1 MMTWKTRLV
10 LAAVGLAPALWGCG
24 PSLGPDC
31 TRTIAASPGADQE
44 RVQGALVE
52 AKEGDVLCF
61 PAGTYRFTDEL
72 SVDTPNLT
80 LRGEP
85 GKTIF
90 DFSGQQR
97 GANGIQ
103 AVSDGFTVEG
113 LTIRDTPGDGI
124 RTTGVVG
131 VTFREVV
138 VEWTGGP
145 KEENGS
151 YGLYPVQSKNV
162 LIENC
167 KVVGAS
173 DAGIYVGQS
182 ESIIVRDNE
191 AVNNVAGIE
200 IENSKD
206 ADVYRNYAHGNTGG
220 FLVFSLPGLNV
231 KWSQTSRV
239 FDNVF
244 ENNDTPNFAPAGNI
258 VGLVPRGTGAIIL
271 ASDRNEFF
279 GNTISGNGSV
289 GLSII
294 SYYVTGNSWD
304 DPDYDPYPEGNYVHD
319 NTFSGNGEDPD
330 GIASILIGQPPI
342 PDLSWDGVVDASKD
356 NSDGSLTNCF
366 ENNEGA
372 DYIDFA
378 YNKPTTERS
387 TDISAV
393 TCSHASLPEVRF

>member
-1 MMTWKTRLV
+1 MSHCTIPLRLV
-10 LAAVGLAPALWGCG
+10 AAVLFPALGCG
-24 PSLGPDC
+24 PTLGPDC
-31 TRTIAASPGADQE
+31 TRTIPASAGQDQE
-44 RVQGALVE
+44 RVQEALVE
-52 AKEGDVLCF
+52 AKDGDVLCF

-80 LRGEP
+80 LRGAP
-85 GKTIF
+85 GETIF
-90 DFSGQQR
+90 DFSGQER

-113 LTIRDTPGDGI
+113 LTVRDTPGDGI

-145 KEENGS
+145 SEDNGS

-167 KVVGAS
+167 KVDGAS

-220 FLVFSLPGLNV
+220 FLVFALPGLNV
-231 KWSQTSRV
+231 KWSQTSRI
-239 FDNVF
+239 FDD
-244 ENNDTPNFAPAGNI
+244 NDTPNFAPAGNI
-258 VGLVPRGTGAIIL
+258 VGLVPRGTGALIL

-279 GNTISGNGSV
+279 GNTVSGNGSV
-289 GLSII
+289 GLSVV
-294 SYYVTGNSWD
+294 SYYVTGNNWD

-330 GIASILIGQPPI
+330 GIASILIGSPPI
-342 PDLSWDGVVDASKD
+342 PDLSWDGVVDESKD

-366 ENNEGA
+366 ENNGDA
-372 DYIDFA
+372 DYINFA
-378 YNKPTTERS
+378 YNKPASERS
-387 TDISAV
+387 TDLSAV
-393 TCSHASLPEVRF
+393 TCSHEPLPEVQF